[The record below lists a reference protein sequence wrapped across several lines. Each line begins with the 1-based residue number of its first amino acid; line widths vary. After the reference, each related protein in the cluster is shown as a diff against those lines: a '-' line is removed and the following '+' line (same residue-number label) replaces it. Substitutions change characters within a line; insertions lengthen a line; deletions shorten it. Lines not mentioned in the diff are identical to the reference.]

1 MIALIIILLL
11 IPLFA
16 LAAVYLER
24 KISAFIQDR
33 MGPNKT
39 GPYGLLQT
47 LADILKLLQKENIVP
62 TSSDRVL
69 FLIAPLF
76 VFAAILTGYATL
88 PLSPTLLA
96 APISTGVLFLMGI
109 VSLDIIGLIMAG
121 WGSNNKYSML
131 GAMRTVAQ
139 IISYEIPLGIS
150 ILTVIMISGTF
161 DLAEIALQQGNNTEY
176 SNPLFGISAIDVNIN
191 AVGGFLAW
199 NIFRMPVLLF
209 AFVIFFIASLAE
221 CNRAP
226 FDLPEGESEL
236 IGGFH
241 TEYGGFRF
249 ALLFLSEYGMMLL
262 VSILAVILF
271 LGAWHSPLP
280 NIGSLKLAEW
290 SNGKA
295 GSLGGNLLGIFWL
308 FSKTMLLILLQMII
322 RWTYPRL
329 RIDQMMSLSWK
340 YLTPAALVIVFIVG
354 LWKIAI

>member
-1 MIALIIILLL
+1 MLMLIVILLL
-11 IPLFA
+11 IPTFA
-16 LAAVYLER
+16 LGAVYLER
-24 KISAFIQDR
+24 KVSAFIQDR
-33 MGPNKT
+33 MGPNRT

-47 LADILKLLQKENIVP
+47 FADILKLLQKESIVP
-62 TSSDRVL
+62 AAADKII
-69 FLIAPLF
+69 FLLAPIF
-76 VFAAILTGYATL
+76 VFTAILAGYATL
-88 PLSPTLLA
+88 PLSHSLLA
-96 APISTGVLFLMGI
+96 APISTGVLFLMSI
-109 VSLDIIGLIMAG
+109 ISLDVIGLIMAG

-131 GAMRTVAQ
+131 GAMRTIAQ

-150 ILTVIMISGTF
+150 ILSVVMISGTF
-161 DLAEIALQQGNNTEY
+161 DLQEIAFQQGANSELQN
-176 SNPLFGISAIDVNIN
+176 SFLGISALGLN
-191 AVGGFLAW
+191 ANEIGGIFSW
-199 NIFRMPVLLF
+199 NIFRMPILF
-209 AFVIFFIASLAE
+209 ISFIIFFIASLAE

-280 NIGSLKLAEW
+280 NIGVLRLADW
-290 SNGKA
+290 TNSDVN
-295 GSLGGNLLGIFWL
+295 SIGGNLLAFFWL
-308 FSKTMLLILLQMII
+308 FSKTMILILLQMII

-340 YLTPAALVIVFIVG
+340 YLTPAALIIVFIVG
-354 LWKIAI
+354 IWKVAI